1 MSQNTEG
8 NMQNIFKHVSQK
20 MKKHAI
26 FIKML
31 GYIEQIGQVVTK
43 TKISVDRP
51 VWTEQHS
58 QSFPLALQL

>member
-1 MSQNTEG
+1 MQNT
-8 NMQNIFKHVSQK
+8 FKHVSQK

-31 GYIEQIGQVVTK
+31 GYIEQIWQVVTK
-43 TKISVDRP
+43 TKISVDSP

-58 QSFPLALQL
+58 QSFPMALQL